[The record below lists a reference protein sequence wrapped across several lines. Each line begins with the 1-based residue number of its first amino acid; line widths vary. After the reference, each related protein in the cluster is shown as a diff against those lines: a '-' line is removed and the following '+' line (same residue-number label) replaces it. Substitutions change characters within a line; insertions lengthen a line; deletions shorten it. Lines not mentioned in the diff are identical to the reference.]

1 MIDADGVRLS
11 ARFPQKNLPLFQ
23 IERLQTMWI
32 DLLIQLIFLCVI
44 VYIPGYLMTRALGIG
59 GARAICFAP
68 LLSLAGYYI
77 TAMVLVNLSIA
88 SSWLGIVVPFCLASL
103 LLFLLRTKRSA
114 DADLCVL
121 SFDCKTLCLYVAMGS
136 VLTFFV
142 YVMSLDS
149 AASFLQQY
157 DNYSHVSQIRTFLDS
172 GYFAEPSLMS
182 YPSLWH
188 CLGALA
194 ADFWGGYVTVAANA
208 VNIFILALVFP
219 VSLFGLFRALFG
231 SDKTQL
237 RISALLV
244 GVFTAFPWGF
254 VSFGPLYPLLLG
266 NALLLAVIS
275 VLVEYALSSSLC
287 EFFRGVVLFVVG
299 CVVLAVSHPSSIFAG
314 IVLAFPFLCS
324 CIYRR
329 CSCGNGRKHI
339 AMLFVAVFLAGLG
352 LLWLACYMSAAFSS
366 VVSFNWPSF
375 ASKAET
381 LVRIGSFY
389 LLRYGAPQLMVAVV
403 VFIGV
408 GASLYSRRY
417 RWTLVSLLATMVMY
431 FSTVA
436 TEGTIK
442 HVLTGFWYT
451 DSFRI
456 AALVA
461 IAAMP
466 IASIGLNA
474 IWKFACKVSTVVRS
488 GITLD
493 QRGIAYMGAGLSLIF
508 LCGVFLPSFTV
519 PSDIN
524 VVTAFGALSGSVR
537 AENSLKVND
546 RAFDLEEIKFANKV
560 KEITGDAKVQ
570 NYPYDGSLYAYA
582 LCGLN
587 VTERQWG
594 GYLGDVDADRHV
606 VRTEL
611 NECGSNVDVRNAL
624 LNEDIEYVMILDI
637 DRMRNYA
644 TESGSTDGFYYAD
657 YLDGSWSG
665 LESMEDGLPGFE
677 TVLSDGDMRLY
688 RVVR

>member
-1 MIDADGVRLS
+1 
-11 ARFPQKNLPLFQ
+11 
-23 IERLQTMWI
+23 MWI
-32 DLLIQLIFLCVI
+32 DLFIQLIFLCLI
-44 VYIPGYLMTRALGIG
+44 VYVPGYLMTRALGIG
-59 GARAICFAP
+59 GVRAVCFAP
-68 LLSLAGYYI
+68 LSSLAGYYI
-77 TAMVLVNLSIA
+77 TALVLVNLSVP
-88 SSWLGIVVPFCLASL
+88 SSWLGVVAPFCLIASL
-103 LLFLLRTKRSA
+103 FFLLRIKGKRRVELN
-114 DADLCVL
+114 DQL
-121 SFDCKTLCLYVAMGS
+121 FEYKTLCLYVAMGS
-136 VLTFFV
+136 FVTFFV

-157 DNYSHVSQIRTFLDS
+157 DNYAHITRIRSFLDS
-172 GYFAEPSLMS
+172 GYFAEASLLA
-182 YPSLWH
+182 YPSLWN

-194 ADFWGGYVTVAANA
+194 ADFWGSYVTVAANA

-219 VSLFGLFRALFG
+219 ISLFGLFRSMFG

-244 GVFTAFPWGF
+244 GIFAAFPWGF
-254 VSFGPLYPLLLG
+254 VSFGPLYPLLLA

-275 VLVEYALSSSLC
+275 VLIEFAPSSSLR
-287 EFFRGVVLFVVG
+287 EFLRGVVLFAVG
-299 CVVLAVSHPSSIFAG
+299 CVALAVSHPSAIFAG
-314 IVLAFPFLCS
+314 IVLTFPFLCS

-329 CSCGNGRKHI
+329 FSRGNRRKHI
-339 AMLFVAVFLAGLG
+339 AVLLVVVFLAGLG
-352 LLWLACYMSAAFSS
+352 LFWLACYKSAAFSS

-375 ASKAET
+375 ITRSEA

-408 GASLYSRRY
+408 GASLCSRRC
-417 RWTLVSLLATMVMY
+417 RWTLVSLLATMAMY

-474 IWKFACKVSTVVRS
+474 IWKFACKVSTVVRG

-493 QRGIAYMGAGLSLIF
+493 QRGIACMGAGLSLIF

-560 KEITGDAKVQ
+560 KEIIGDAKVQ

-594 GYLGDVDADRHV
+594 GYLGDLDTDRHV
-606 VRTEL
+606 IRTEL

-624 LNEDIEYVMILDI
+624 LNEDVEYVMILDI

-688 RVVR
+688 RVAR

>member
-1 MIDADGVRLS
+1 
-11 ARFPQKNLPLFQ
+11 
-23 IERLQTMWI
+23 MWI
-32 DLLIQLIFLCVI
+32 DLLIQLIFLCAI
-44 VYIPGYLMTRALGIG
+44 VYVPGYLMTRSLGVG
-59 GARAICFAP
+59 GVRAICFAP
-68 LLSLAGYYI
+68 VASLAGYYI
-77 TAMVLVNLSIA
+77 TAMVLVNLSVS
-88 SSWLGIVVPFCLASL
+88 SSWLGIVAPFCLAAL
-103 LLFLLRTKRSA
+103 LFFLLRSKGAVHAGLRDYLS
-114 DADLCVL
+114 DYKVLCM
-121 SFDCKTLCLYVAMGS
+121 YVAMGS
-136 VLTFFV
+136 IVTFFV

-157 DNYSHVSQIRTFLDS
+157 DNYSHISQIRAYLDS

-182 YPSLWH
+182 YPSLWN

-219 VSLFGLFRALFG
+219 VSLFGLFRSMFG

-244 GVFTAFPWGF
+244 GVFTAFPWGL
-254 VSFGPLYPLLLG
+254 VSFGPLYPLLLA

-275 VLVEYALSSSLC
+275 VLIEFAPSSSLR
-287 EFFRGVVLFVVG
+287 EVLRGVVLFAIG
-299 CVVLAVSHPSSIFAG
+299 CVALAVSHPSAIFAG
-314 IVLAFPFLCS
+314 IVLTFPFLCS

-329 CSCGNGRKHI
+329 LSRGNGRRHI
-339 AMLFVAVFLAGLG
+339 AVFFVVVFLSGLG
-352 LLWLACYMSAAFSS
+352 LFWLACYKSAAFSS
-366 VVSFNWPSF
+366 VISFNWPSF
-375 ASKAET
+375 ITRSEA
-381 LVRIGSFY
+381 LVRIAFFY
-389 LLRYGAPQLMVAVV
+389 LLRYGAPQVMISFV
-403 VFIGV
+403 VFVGV
-408 GASLYSRRY
+408 VASLHSRRC
-417 RWTLVSLLATMVMY
+417 RWTLVSLLVTMVMY

-436 TEGTIK
+436 TEGTVK

-456 AALVA
+456 AALVG

-466 IASIGLNA
+466 IASIGLNSIWNFAHKASTA
-474 IWKFACKVSTVVRS
+474 IRG
-488 GITLD
+488 GIELD
-493 QRGIAYMGAGLSLIF
+493 RRGVLYLGASLSLIF

-519 PSDIN
+519 PSDID
-524 VVTAFGALSGSVR
+524 VVTAFGALSGSLR
-537 AENSLKVND
+537 AENSLEVND

-560 KEITGDAKVQ
+560 KEVVVDAKVQ

-582 LCGLN
+582 LCGLD

-594 GYLGDVDADRHV
+594 GYLGDTDADRNII
-606 VRTEL
+606 RTEL

-688 RVVR
+688 RVIY

>member
-1 MIDADGVRLS
+1 
-11 ARFPQKNLPLFQ
+11 
-23 IERLQTMWI
+23 MWI

-44 VYIPGYLMTRALGIG
+44 VYAPGYLMTRALGIG
-59 GARAICFAP
+59 GVRAICFAP
-68 LLSLAGYYI
+68 LSSLAGYYI
-77 TAMVLVNLSIA
+77 TAMVLVNLSIP
-88 SSWLGIVVPFCLASL
+88 SSWLGIVAPFCLASL
-103 LLFLLRTKRSA
+103 ILFLLRIKGSA
-114 DADLCVL
+114 NVSSRDF
-121 SFDCKTLCLYVAMGS
+121 SFDYKTLCLYIAMGS
-136 VLTFFV
+136 VVTLFV
-142 YVMSLDS
+142 YVMPLDS

-219 VSLFGLFRALFG
+219 VSLFGLFRSMFG
-231 SDKTQL
+231 FDKTQL

-244 GVFTAFPWGF
+244 GVFAAFPWGF
-254 VSFGPLYPLLLG
+254 VSFGPLYPLLLA
-266 NALLLAVIS
+266 NALLLAVIA
-275 VLVEYALSSSLC
+275 VLIEFAPSSSLR
-287 EFFRGVVLFVVG
+287 EFLRGVVLFAVG
-299 CVVLAVSHPSSIFAG
+299 CVALAVSHPSAIFAG

-324 CIYRR
+324 CVYRR
-329 CSCGNGRKHI
+329 FSCGKGRKYI
-339 AMLFVAVFLAGLG
+339 AELYVVAFLTGLG
-352 LLWLACYMSAAFSS
+352 LLWLACYKSAAFSS

-375 ASKAET
+375 ASKAEA

-408 GASLYSRRY
+408 GASLYSRRC

-431 FSTVA
+431 FFTVA
-436 TEGTIK
+436 TEGTVK

-474 IWKFACKVSTVVRS
+474 IWKFACKFSAALRG
-488 GITLD
+488 GIALNR
-493 QRGIAYMGAGLSLIF
+493 RGTAYMGAGLSLVF
-508 LCGVFLPSFTV
+508 LCGVFLPNFTV

-524 VVTAFGALSGSVR
+524 IVTAFGSLSDSLH
-537 AENSLKVND
+537 AENSLEVND
-546 RAFDLEEIKFANKV
+546 QAFDLEEIKFANEV
-560 KEITGDAKVQ
+560 KEIVGDAKVQ

-582 LCGLN
+582 LCGLD

-594 GYLGDVDADRHV
+594 GYLADTDAGRNTI
-606 VRTEL
+606 RTEL
-611 NECGSNVDVRNAL
+611 NECGSNANVRNAL
-624 LNEDIEYVMILDI
+624 LNEDIEYVMILDV

-644 TESGSTDGFYYAD
+644 TESGPTDGFYYAD

-665 LESMEDGLPGFE
+665 LESMKDGLPGFE

-688 RVVR
+688 RAVR

>member
-1 MIDADGVRLS
+1 
-11 ARFPQKNLPLFQ
+11 
-23 IERLQTMWI
+23 MWI
-32 DLLIQLIFLCVI
+32 DLLIQLIFLCAV
-44 VYIPGYLMTRALGIG
+44 VYVPGYFMMFALGIG
-59 GARAICFAP
+59 GVRAICFAP
-68 LLSLAGYYI
+68 LPSLASYYV
-77 TAMVLVNLSIA
+77 TAMALVNLSVP
-88 SSWLGIVVPFCLASL
+88 SSWAGIVAPFCLLAL
-103 LLFLLRTKRSA
+103 FFFLLRIKGHKHVGLSDRSS
-114 DADLCVL
+114 DY
-121 SFDCKTLCLYVAMGS
+121 KTLGLYIVMGS
-136 VLTFFV
+136 VVTFFV
-142 YVMSLDS
+142 YVVSLDS

-157 DNYSHVSQIRTFLDS
+157 DNYAHITRIRSFLDS
-172 GYFAEPSLMS
+172 GYFAEASLLT
-182 YPSLWH
+182 YPSLWN

-194 ADFWGGYVTVAANA
+194 ADFWGGYVSVAANA

-219 VSLFGLFRALFG
+219 VSLFGLFRSMFG

-244 GVFTAFPWGF
+244 GVFAAFPWGF

-266 NALLLAVIS
+266 NSLLLVVIS
-275 VLVEYALSSSLC
+275 VLIEFAPSSSYR
-287 EFFRGVVLFVVG
+287 EFLRGFVLFAVG
-299 CVVLAVSHPSSIFAG
+299 CVALAVSHPSTIFAG
-314 IVLAFPFLCS
+314 IALTFPFLCS

-329 CSCGNGRKHI
+329 FSCGEACGKGRRR
-339 AMLFVAVFLAGLG
+339 VAVIAVAAFLAGLG
-352 LLWLACYMSAAFSS
+352 LFWFACYKSAAFSS

-375 ASKAET
+375 ATKSEA

-389 LLRYGAPQLMVAVV
+389 LLRYGAPQLMIAAV

-408 GASLYSRRY
+408 GVSMYSRRC
-417 RWTLVSLLATMVMY
+417 RWTLVSLLVTIAMY

-456 AALVA
+456 AALVG

-474 IWKFACKVSTVVRS
+474 IWKFACNVSSVVRG
-488 GITLD
+488 GIALD
-493 QRGIAYMGAGLSLIF
+493 RRGIVYMGAGLSLVF

-524 VVTAFGALSGSVR
+524 IVTAFGALSGSVR

-560 KEITGDAKVQ
+560 KDVVGDAKVQ

-582 LCGLN
+582 LCGVD

-594 GYLGDVDADRHV
+594 GYLADTDADRNAI
-606 VRTEL
+606 RTKL